1 MATALLYDPLFL
13 EHDTGQHPES
23 PERLVAI
30 MAAVTASGLLARL
43 ERPTIAPASADDL
56 LAVHAPS
63 YVREV
68 ERLSSGGGGYL
79 DPDTPVSPRSYEVAL
94 LAAGAAIGAV
104 DAVCDVR
111 VQSAFALVRPPGH
124 HATPGR
130 GMGFCVFNNVAVAV
144 RHAQRRGLRRVL
156 VVDYDIHHGNGTQDA
171 FWSDDAVLYFSSH
184 EYPFYPG
191 TGDVHEIGAG
201 AGLGYTVNVPLPAGV
216 GDAGYHSVFA
226 DLLEPVARRF
236 RPQLIAVSAGYD
248 THWLDPIGMMRVSV
262 AGFAAMAERL
272 QALAGELC
280 EGRLVFAL
288 EGGYSLRALGPAVVA
303 TLQVLLGEPST
314 DPIGPP
320 PRSAEPDVRSIIARI
335 KAVHG
340 L

>member
-30 MAAVTASGLLARL
+30 MAAITASGLLARL
-43 ERPTIAPASADDL
+43 KTPTIVPATVDDL
-56 LAVHAPS
+56 VAVHAPA
-63 YVREV
+63 YVHGV
-68 ERLSSGGGGYL
+68 ERLSATGGGYL
-79 DPDTPVSPRSYEVAL
+79 DPDTPVSPRSYAVAL

-104 DAVCDVR
+104 DAVCDGQ

-130 GMGFCVFNNVAVAV
+130 GMGFCLFNNVAVAV
-144 RHAQRRGLRRVL
+144 RHAQGRGLRRVL
-156 VVDYDIHHGNGTQDA
+156 VVDYDVHHGNGTQDT
-171 FWSDDAVLYFSSH
+171 FWADDAVLYFSTH

-191 TGDVHEIGAG
+191 TGDVHEIGTG
-201 AGLGYTVNVPLPAGV
+201 PGRGYTVNVPLPAAA
-216 GDAGYHSVFA
+216 GDAGYRSVFSDVLA
-226 DLLEPVARRF
+226 PVARRF

-248 THWLDPIGMMRVSV
+248 THWLDPIGMMSASV
-262 AGFAAMAERL
+262 AGFADLAGTL

-280 EGRLVFAL
+280 EGRLFFAL
-288 EGGYSLRALGPAVVA
+288 EGGYALRALGPAVVA
-303 TLQVLLGEPST
+303 TLQVLLGEPPA

-320 PRSAEPDVRSIIARI
+320 PRRAEPDVRGIIARVR
-335 KAVHG
+335 AVHG